1 MPFHVVGIEKAQI
14 IPSPQNF
21 LEKFFVQKIW
31 ADLLTIWDNPWAVDT
46 EMNLQ
51 IPQKNK
57 SHVHRDCIHNE
68 HGL

>member
-1 MPFHVVGIEKAQI
+1 MSK
-14 IPSPQNF
+14 NF
-21 LEKFFVQKIW
+21 LEKIFAQKIW
-31 ADLLTIWDNPWAVDT
+31 IDLLTIRGNPWAVDT